1 MLRPFRFGVASAE
14 TVSGSAWTEFARRRF
29 TDRGP
34 GRVLLTQ
41 GTIGPAG
48 GANRLEILTL

>member
-1 MLRPFRFGVASAE
+1 VRGQLLESWA
-14 TVSGSAWTEFARRRF
+14 EFARRRSLE
-29 TDRGP
+29 RGP

-48 GANRLEILTL
+48 GANRLEIPTL